1 MRRFV
6 VRKLINKLRQRL
18 QQWLFY
24 RRRPDLAERHNWLR
38 AAVEQGKQNPVGRA
52 RRGRYD

>member
-38 AAVEQGKQNPVGRA
+38 AAVAQGNQNPVGRA
-52 RRGRYD
+52 KRGRYD

>member
-1 MRRFV
+1 MRRFA
-6 VRKLINKLRQRL
+6 VRKWIKKLRQRW

-38 AAVEQGKQNPVGRA
+38 AAVAQGNLHPVGRA
-52 RRGRYD
+52 KRGRYD